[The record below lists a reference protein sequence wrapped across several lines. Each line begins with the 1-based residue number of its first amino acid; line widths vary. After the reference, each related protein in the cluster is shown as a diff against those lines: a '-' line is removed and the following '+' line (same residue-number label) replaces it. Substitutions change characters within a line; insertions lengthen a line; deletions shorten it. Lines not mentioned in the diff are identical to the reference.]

1 MLGVYEMTRV
11 ELLSDVFVWAYE
23 RSAREYL
30 AVRES
35 FSEPD
40 PLRLRYAKQIH
51 NLVGAIVRTKRAN
64 ALQFVEHFAEDQIP
78 DDHRSRFTQT
88 VMDDLRRLHE
98 GVLARYGLRP
108 AEFDAWREFLSAR
121 RASQARRLK

>member
-1 MLGVYEMTRV
+1 MLGVYEMARV
-11 ELLSDVFVWAYE
+11 GLLSDVFIWAYE

-40 PLRLRYAKQIH
+40 PVRLRYAKQIH
-51 NLVGAIVRTKRAN
+51 DVVARPVRSRTVD
-64 ALQFVEHFAEDQIP
+64 ALPVVESVAEQQIP
-78 DDHRSRFTQT
+78 EQHRASFTQN
-88 VMDDLRRLHE
+88 VMDYLRRLHE

-108 AEFDAWREFLSAR
+108 AEFDAWRKFLADR
-121 RASQARRLK
+121 IRA